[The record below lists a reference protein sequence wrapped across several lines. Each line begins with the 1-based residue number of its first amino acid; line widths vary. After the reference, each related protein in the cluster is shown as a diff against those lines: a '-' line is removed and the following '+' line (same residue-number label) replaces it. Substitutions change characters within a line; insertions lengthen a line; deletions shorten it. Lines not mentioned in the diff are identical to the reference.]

1 MTTKVLLADDRHQF
15 RQSFRQLIRTLPE
28 AQLSAEVEDCAELES
43 LALLVKPDVILMSL
57 SMSPVRGPEQV
68 QNLCQLLPGVQIVV
82 ISRQD
87 DEVFILDLLR
97 SGARGFLLF
106 TSDASEAVFALRHM
120 MLGVRYV
127 SPVSADRLFNLLIDK
142 TTYFF
147 REPYQKLTRRE
158 REVFH
163 LTAEG
168 FSGPEIANRLTISPR
183 TVELHRSNLLRKLG
197 LSSQRDLIRYAV
209 QSGVLPLDEKAEN

>member
-1 MTTKVLLADDRHQF
+1 MVTKVLLADDRQPF
-15 RQSFRQLIRTLPE
+15 RQSFRQMFRTLPD
-28 AQLSAEVEDCAELES
+28 AHLSAVVEDCAELES
-43 LALLVKPDVILMSL
+43 LVLLVKPDVILINLAMSAT
-57 SMSPVRGPEQV
+57 RGTEQV
-68 QNLCQLLPGVQIVV
+68 QSLCQLLPGVRIVA

-97 SGARGFLLF
+97 SGARGFLLA
-106 TSDASEAVFALRHM
+106 SADASEAVLAVRHM
-120 MLGVRYV
+120 ILGVRYV
-127 SPVSADRLFNLLIDK
+127 SPASADRLFNLLIDK

-147 REPYQKLTRRE
+147 TEPYQKLTRRE

-168 FSGPEIANRLTISPR
+168 FSGPEIASRLTISPR

-209 QSGVLPLDEKAEN
+209 QSGVLPLDEKAG